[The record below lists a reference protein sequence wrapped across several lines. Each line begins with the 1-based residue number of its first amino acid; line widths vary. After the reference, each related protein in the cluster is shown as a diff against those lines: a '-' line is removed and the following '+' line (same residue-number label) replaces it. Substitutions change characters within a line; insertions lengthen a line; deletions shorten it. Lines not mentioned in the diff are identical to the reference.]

1 MGNFQLK
8 AYAVLNEIDLNKI
21 AVSCSIP
28 KKYTWEEP
36 LVLQQEL
43 LERILNRRFETDQ
56 MVFIF
61 SFGSIVLIN
70 VPESDM
76 PALLKYIKGF
86 EPELDLN
93 QWKQYMDEYEIRVGQ
108 VNAPEI
114 SDTCAIIPQYER
126 FYTELVAII
135 IAKSVAMEKS
145 EYELGNILDKLEA
158 MIDRLERGKLRL
170 SNRALARTTAKVTRH
185 QYNTINYIMILDKPD
200 ITWTNSDAS
209 LFYEKMSEFFEL
221 SDRYTVLTKKTDM
234 LNNIISGFSSI
245 SHFVSG
251 MVVEWIIV
259 LLIVVEVIL
268 MILDLLH

>member
-1 MGNFQLK
+1 MDNFQLK

-43 LERILNRRFETDQ
+43 LENILGRRFETDQ
-56 MVFIF
+56 LVFIF
-61 SFGSIVLIN
+61 PFGSIVLIN

-93 QWKQYMDEYEIRVGQ
+93 QWKQYMDEYEIRVGE
-108 VNAPEI
+108 VSVPEI
-114 SDTCAIIPQYER
+114 SDTCAIIPRYER

-135 IAKSVAMEKS
+135 IAKSVAMERS
-145 EYELGNILDKLEA
+145 EFELGKILDRLES
-158 MIDRLERGKLRL
+158 MIERLERGKLRL
-170 SNRALARTTAKVTRH
+170 SNRALARATARVTRH

-209 LFYEKMSEFFEL
+209 LFYEKMADFFEL
-221 SDRYTVLTKKTDM
+221 SDRYTILTKKTDV
-234 LNNIISGFSSI
+234 LNNIINGFSSI
-245 SHFVSG
+245 SHFVSS

-268 MILDLLH
+268 MIIDLLH

>member
-1 MGNFQLK
+1 MDNFQLN

-21 AVSCSIP
+21 AVSCGIP

-36 LVLQQEL
+36 LVLQQGL
-43 LERILNRRFETDQ
+43 LERILERKFEADSK
-56 MVFIF
+56 VYIF
-61 SFGSIVLIN
+61 SFGSIVLVN
-70 VPESDM
+70 VAESDM
-76 PALLKYIKGF
+76 PSLLKYLKGY
-86 EPELDLN
+86 EPEIDLN
-93 QWKQYMDEYEIRVGQ
+93 KWKQYTDDYEIRVGQ
-108 VNAPEI
+108 VDMPEI
-114 SDTCAIIPQYER
+114 SDTHAIVPQYEM

-145 EYELGNILDKLEA
+145 EYELGKILDRLEA

-170 SNRALARTTAKVTRH
+170 SNRALARTTARVTRH

-209 LFYEKMSEFFEL
+209 IFYEKMSEFFEL
-221 SDRYTVLTKKTDM
+221 SDRYTILTKKTDM
-234 LNNIISGFSSI
+234 LNNIISGFSSV

-259 LLIVVEVIL
+259 LLIVVEVVL
-268 MILDLLH
+268 MIADLLR

>member
-1 MGNFQLK
+1 MDNFQLK

-21 AVSCSIP
+21 AISCGIP

-36 LVLQQEL
+36 LVLQQDL
-43 LERILNRRFETDQ
+43 LEKILGRKFEADRK
-56 MVFIF
+56 VYIF
-61 SFGSIVLIN
+61 SFGSIVLVN

-76 PALLKYIKGF
+76 PSLLKYIKGY
-86 EPELDLN
+86 EPEIDLN
-93 QWKQYMDEYEIRVGQ
+93 KWKQYTDDYEIRVGR
-108 VNAPEI
+108 VDTPEI
-114 SDTCAIIPQYER
+114 SDTHAIVPQYEM

-145 EYELGNILDKLEA
+145 EYELGKILDRLEA

-170 SNRALARTTAKVTRH
+170 SNRALARTTARVTRH

-209 LFYEKMSEFFEL
+209 LFYEKMSDFFEL

-234 LNNIISGFSSI
+234 LNNIINGFSSV
-245 SHFVSG
+245 SHFISG

-259 LLIVVEVIL
+259 LLIVVEVVL
-268 MILDLLH
+268 MIADLLR

>member
-1 MGNFQLK
+1 MDNFQLK

-21 AVSCSIP
+21 AISCGIP

-43 LERILNRRFETDQ
+43 LERILGRKFEADRK
-56 MVFIF
+56 VYIF
-61 SFGSIVLIN
+61 SFGSIVLVN

-76 PALLKYIKGF
+76 PALLKYIKGY
-86 EPELDLN
+86 EPEIDLN
-93 QWKQYMDEYEIRVGQ
+93 KWKQYMDDYEVQVGQ
-108 VNAPEI
+108 VDIPEI
-114 SDTCAIIPQYER
+114 SDTHAIVPQYEM

-135 IAKSVAMEKS
+135 IAKSVAMERS
-145 EYELGNILDKLEA
+145 EYDLGKILDRLET

-170 SNRALARTTAKVTRH
+170 SNRALARTTARVTRH

-209 LFYEKMSEFFEL
+209 LFYEKMSDFFEL
-221 SDRYTVLTKKTDM
+221 NDRYTILTKKTDM
-234 LNNIISGFSSI
+234 LNNIITGFSSV
-245 SHFVSG
+245 SHFISG

-259 LLIVVEVIL
+259 LLIVIEVIL
-268 MILDLLH
+268 MIADLLR

>member
-1 MGNFQLK
+1 
-8 AYAVLNEIDLNKI
+8 
-21 AVSCSIP
+21 
-28 KKYTWEEP
+28 
-36 LVLQQEL
+36 
-43 LERILNRRFETDQ
+43 
-56 MVFIF
+56 VFIF

-70 VPESDM
+70 VPQSDM

-93 QWKQYMDEYEIRVGQ
+93 HWKQYMDDYEIRVGQ

-114 SDTCAIIPQYER
+114 SDTCAIIPRYEV

-145 EYELGNILDKLEA
+145 EYELGKILDKLEA
-158 MIDRLERGKLRL
+158 MIDRLEHGKLRL
-170 SNRALARTTAKVTRH
+170 SNRALARTTARVTRH

-251 MVVEWIIV
+251 IVVEWIIV

>member
-1 MGNFQLK
+1 MDNFQLK

-43 LERILNRRFETDQ
+43 LERILGRRFEKDQ
-56 MVFIF
+56 LVFIF

-76 PALLKYIKGF
+76 PVLLKYIKGF
-86 EPELDLN
+86 ERDLDLN
-93 QWKQYMDEYEIRVGQ
+93 HWNQYMDEYEIRVGQ

-135 IAKSVAMEKS
+135 IAKSVAMERS
-145 EYELGNILDKLEA
+145 EFEIGMILDKLEA
-158 MIDRLERGKLRL
+158 MIEQLERGKLRL
-170 SNRALARTTAKVTRH
+170 SNRALARATARVTRH

-200 ITWTNSDAS
+200 ITWINSDAA
-209 LFYEKMSEFFEL
+209 LFYEKMSDFFEL
-221 SDRYTVLTKKTDM
+221 SDRYTVLTKKTDV

-245 SHFVSG
+245 SHFASG

-259 LLIVVEVIL
+259 LLIVAEVIL

>member
-1 MGNFQLK
+1 MSNFQLK

-21 AVSCSIP
+21 AVSCNIP

-36 LVLQQEL
+36 LVLRQEL
-43 LERILNRRFETDQ
+43 LETILGRRFEADQ
-56 MVFIF
+56 FVFIF

-76 PALLKYIKGF
+76 PTLLKYIKGF

-93 QWKQYMDEYEIRVGQ
+93 HWNQYMDEYEIRVGQ
-108 VNAPEI
+108 VNVPVI

-145 EYELGNILDKLEA
+145 EFELGKILDRLEA

-170 SNRALARTTAKVTRH
+170 GNRALAQTTARVTRH

-268 MILDLLH
+268 MILDLLR